1 MLPTLLLRSQALA
14 LLIIAIFAAI
24 AQAHALR
31 PTISEITFPE
41 GEDRWRIVFQPI
53 NLEALIANIGP
64 GHEDTNDSVNAGVYD
79 GLRELPSGELRGEFD
94 AFAPEFISN
103 INVMAGD
110 QRLEAAVESVII
122 PPEGDLALPRDSLV
136 TIGGPLPEG
145 VSEIVV
151 SWSSQY
157 GDLVVRTPVDA
168 NGDGYAGFL
177 SGGEESAP
185 IIVTGGVNQTAM
197 EAFLD
202 YLIVGFEH
210 ILPLGLDHILFVIG
224 LFLLSTALRPLII
237 QITAF
242 TLAHTVTLAL
252 GALGYINIPGSI
264 VEPLIA
270 LSITFVALEN
280 IFSDKLNKWRPF
292 VIFGFGLLHGLG
304 FAGVLS
310 EFGFAPGQFVASLIA
325 FNIGVE
331 IGQLTV
337 IAICFLTVGLWF
349 GKKAWYRPGIVYPAS
364 LAIGGYSFAWFIERS
379 LEIELPI
386 LAVVALTI
394 VIGAILL
401 AIKGWK
407 DRMATGA
414 YVLACGGALTF
425 LLRIIEG
432 MIP

>member
-1 MLPTLLLRSQALA
+1 MTPTLLLRSQALA
-14 LLIIAIFAAI
+14 LVLITFFAAM

-41 GEDRWRIVFQPI
+41 GADRWRIVFQPI
-53 NLEALIANIGP
+53 NLEALISDIGAGHANTI
-64 GHEDTNDSVNAGVYD
+64 ESMNAGVYD
-79 GLRELPSGELRGEFD
+79 RLREMSSGDLRAEFD
-94 AFAPEFISN
+94 RFAPEFLSGVTI
-103 INVMAGD
+103 MAGD
-110 QRLEAAVESVII
+110 QRLTPEVESVII
-122 PPEGDLALPRDSLV
+122 PPAGDLALARDSLV
-136 TIGGPLPEG
+136 TIGGPVPEG
-145 VSEIVV
+145 AAEVTV
-151 SWSSQY
+151 SWAPRF
-157 GDLVVRTPVDA
+157 GDLVVRATVDA
-168 NGDGYAGFL
+168 NGEGYAGFL
-177 SGGEESAP
+177 TGGEVSAP
-185 IIVTGGVNQTAM
+185 IMVTGGADQSAF
-197 EAFLD
+197 EAFVE
-202 YLIVGFEH
+202 YLVVGFEH

-252 GALGYINIPGSI
+252 GAMGYISIPGSI

-270 LSITFVALEN
+270 LSITFVAFEN
-280 IFSDKLNKWRPF
+280 IFADKLNKWRPF

-325 FNIGVE
+325 FNVGVE

-337 IAICFLTVGLWF
+337 IAICFLTVGIWF
-349 GKKAWYRPGIVYPAS
+349 GKREWYRPAIAYPAS

-379 LEIELPI
+379 FEIDLSI
-386 LAVVALTI
+386 FVVVAMTV
-394 VIGAILL
+394 VIGAALL
-401 AIKGWK
+401 AFKGWK
-407 DRMATGA
+407 DRMALGA
-414 YVLACGGALTF
+414 YVLACGAALTF

>member
-1 MLPTLLLRSQALA
+1 MRYVRQSQKSR
-14 LLIIAIFAAI
+14 F
-24 AQAHALR
+24 R
-31 PTISEITFPE
+31 
-41 GEDRWRIVFQPI
+41 GEDRWRLVLQPI

-64 GHEDTNDSVNAGVYD
+64 GHDDTNDSVNARVYD
-79 GLRELPSGELRGEFD
+79 GLRELSSGDLRGRFDEFSS
-94 AFAPEFISN
+94 EFLSKIN
-103 INVMAGD
+103 IMAGD
-110 QRLEAAVESVII
+110 QRLEAEVESVII
-122 PPEGDLALPRDSLV
+122 PPTGDLALPRDSLV
-136 TIGGPLPEG
+136 TIGGPVPEG
-145 VSEIVV
+145 VSEITIA
-151 SWSSQY
+151 WSPQY

-177 SGGEESAP
+177 TGGEASAP
-185 IIVTGGVNQTAM
+185 LIVTGGADQTAM
-197 EAFLD
+197 EAFLE
-202 YLIVGFEH
+202 YLVVGFEH

-270 LSITFVALEN
+270 LSITFVAIEN
-280 IFSDKLNKWRPF
+280 IFADKLNKWRPF

-331 IGQLTV
+331 IGQLAV
-337 IAICFLTVGLWF
+337 IAICFLAVGIWF
-349 GKKAWYRPGIVYPAS
+349 GKRDWYRPGIVYPVS
-364 LAIGGYSFAWFIERS
+364 LAIGGYSLTWFTERS

-386 LAVVALTI
+386 LAVVALT
-394 VIGAILL
+394 VAIGAILL
-401 AIKGWK
+401 GMKGWK
-407 DRMATGA
+407 NRMAIGA
-414 YVLACGGALTF
+414 YVLACGAALTF

>member
-1 MLPTLLLRSQALA
+1 MVPTLLLRSQALA
-14 LLIIAIFAAI
+14 LLLITLFVAM

-31 PTISEITFPE
+31 PTVSEITFPE
-41 GEDRWRIVFQPI
+41 GENSWQIVFQPI
-53 NLEALIANIGP
+53 NLEAMVGNVGA
-64 GHEDTNDSVNAGVYD
+64 GHEDTDDSVNAGVYD
-79 GLRELPSGELRGEFD
+79 RLRELSSGDLRAEFD
-94 AFAPEFISN
+94 KFAPEFLSD

-110 QRLEAAVESVII
+110 QRLEAEVISVII
-122 PPEGDLALPRDSLV
+122 PPAGDLAIARESLV
-136 TIGGPLPEG
+136 TIGGALPEG
-145 VSEIVV
+145 VSELVV
-151 SWSSQY
+151 SWAPRF

-177 SGGEESAP
+177 SGGEASAP
-185 IIVTGGVNQTAM
+185 IMVAGGADQTAF
-197 EAFLD
+197 EAFVE
-202 YLIVGFEH
+202 YLVVGFEH

-252 GALGYINIPGSI
+252 GALGYISIPGSI

-270 LSITFVALEN
+270 LSITFVAIEN
-280 IFSDKLNKWRPF
+280 IFADKLNKWRPF

-337 IAICFLTVGLWF
+337 IAICFLAVGIWF
-349 GKKAWYRPGIVYPAS
+349 GKRDWYRPGIVYPAS

-379 LEIELPI
+379 LEIELSI
-386 LAVVALTI
+386 FVVVAMTV
-394 VIGAILL
+394 VIGAGLL
-401 AIKGWK
+401 AMKGWK
-407 DRMATGA
+407 DRIPMGA

>member
-1 MLPTLLLRSQALA
+1 MIPTLLLRSQALA
-14 LLIIAIFAAI
+14 LLIITLFAAVV
-24 AQAHALR
+24 QAHELR
-31 PTISEITFPE
+31 PTISEVTFPE

-53 NLEALIANIGP
+53 NLEALVGRVGADHDN
-64 GHEDTNDSVNAGVYD
+64 TNDSANAAVYD
-79 GLRELPSGELRGEFD
+79 GLRELSSGDLRAEFD
-94 AFAPEFISN
+94 GFAPEFLSN

-110 QRLEAAVESVII
+110 QRLEAEIESVII

-136 TIGGPLPEG
+136 TIGGPVPEG

-151 SWSSQY
+151 SWAPQY

-177 SGGEESAP
+177 TGGEQSAP
-185 IIVTGGVNQTAM
+185 LIVNGGADQSAM

-202 YLIVGFEH
+202 YLVVGFEH
-210 ILPLGLDHILFVIG
+210 ILPLGLDHILFIIG
-224 LFLLSTALRPLII
+224 LFLLSTAFRPLLI
-237 QITAF
+237 QTTAF

-270 LSITFVALEN
+270 LSITFVAVEN

-331 IGQLTV
+331 IGQLAV
-337 IAICFLTVGLWF
+337 IAICFLVVGIWF
-349 GKKAWYRPGIVYPAS
+349 SNRDWYRPGIVYPAS

-386 LAVVALTI
+386 LAVVALTL
-394 VIGAILL
+394 VMGAVLL
-401 AIKGWK
+401 ATKGWK
-407 DRMATGA
+407 NRLAMGA
-414 YVLACGGALTF
+414 YVLACGAALIF

>member
-1 MLPTLLLRSQALA
+1 MIPTLLLRSQALA
-14 LLIIAIFAAI
+14 LLIIALFAGI
-24 AQAHALR
+24 VQAHELR
-31 PTISEITFPE
+31 PTISEVSFPE
-41 GEDRWRIVFQPI
+41 GEERWRIVFQPI
-53 NLEALIANIGP
+53 NLEALVGRIGAD
-64 GHEDTNDSVNAGVYD
+64 HDDTNDSANAAVYD
-79 GLRELPSGELRGEFD
+79 GLRELASGDLRARFD
-94 AFAPEFISN
+94 DFAPEFLSN

-110 QRLEAAVESVII
+110 QRLEAEIESVII

-136 TIGGPLPEG
+136 TIGGALPEG
-145 VSEIVV
+145 VSEIVI
-151 SWSSQY
+151 SWSPQY
-157 GDLVVRTPVDA
+157 GDLVVRAPVNA
-168 NGDGYAGFL
+168 NGEGYAGFL
-177 SGGEESAP
+177 SGGEASAP
-185 IIVTGGVNQTAM
+185 LIVTGGADQTAM

-202 YLIVGFEH
+202 YLVVGFEH

-224 LFLLSTALRPLII
+224 LFLLSTAFRPLLI

-270 LSITFVALEN
+270 LSITFVAVEN

-331 IGQLTV
+331 IGQLAV
-337 IAICFLTVGLWF
+337 IAICFLLVGIWF
-349 GKKAWYRPGIVYPAS
+349 AKRDWYRPGIVYPAS

-379 LEIELPI
+379 FELELPI
-386 LAVVALTI
+386 LAVVALTLAMG
-394 VIGAILL
+394 VILL
-401 AIKGWK
+401 AIKGWR
-407 DRMATGA
+407 DRMAMGA
-414 YVLACGGALTF
+414 YVLACAAALTY

>member
-1 MLPTLLLRSQALA
+1 MMIALFSA
-14 LLIIAIFAAI
+14 VAH
-24 AQAHALR
+24 AHALR
-31 PTISEITFPE
+31 PTIAEVTFPA
-41 GEDRWRIVFQPI
+41 GESSYQIVFQPI
-53 NLEALIANIGP
+53 NLEALIAEIGP
-64 GHEDTNDSVNAGVYD
+64 GHDDTNESINASVYD
-79 GLRELPSGELRGEFD
+79 GLRELPSAELKARFD
-94 AFAPEFISN
+94 GFAPDFLNGITLT
-103 INVMAGD
+103 AGD
-110 QRLEAAVESVII
+110 AQLSPEVISVII
-122 PPEGDLALPRDSLV
+122 PPEGDLAVARDSLV
-136 TIGGPLPEG
+136 TIGGALPDG
-145 VSEIVV
+145 ATDILFA
-151 SWSSQY
+151 WAAQF
-157 GDLVVRTPVDA
+157 GDIVVRTPIDA

-177 SGGEESAP
+177 GAGEASAP
-185 IIVTGGVNQTAM
+185 IMVSGGADQTAL

-252 GALGYINIPGSI
+252 GALGYVNVPGSI

-270 LSITFVALEN
+270 LSITFVAIEN
-280 IFSDKLNKWRPF
+280 IFADKLNKWRPF

-337 IAICFLTVGLWF
+337 IAICFLAVGIWF
-349 GKKAWYRPGIVYPAS
+349 GKRDWYRPGIVYPAS

-386 LAVVALTI
+386 LAVVAITV
-394 VIGAILL
+394 VIGAALL
-401 AIKGWK
+401 AMKGWK
-407 DRMATGA
+407 DRMAMAA
-414 YVLACGGALTF
+414 YVLATGAALTI
-425 LLRIIEG
+425 LLRIVEG

>member
-1 MLPTLLLRSQALA
+1 MVPTLLLRSQALA
-14 LLIIAIFAAI
+14 LLLIALFVAV

-53 NLEALIANIGP
+53 NLEALISNVGA
-64 GHEDTNDSVNAGVYD
+64 GHEDTDESINAGVYD
-79 GLRELPSGELRGEFD
+79 RLREMSSGDLRGEFD
-94 AFAPEFISN
+94 RFAPEFLSQIK
-103 INVMAGD
+103 VMAEG
-110 QRLEAAVESVII
+110 QRLDAEVESVII
-122 PPEGDLALPRDSLV
+122 PLGGDLALARDGLV
-136 TIGGPLPEG
+136 TIGGPVPDG
-145 VSEIVV
+145 VSDLTV
-151 SWSSQY
+151 SWAPGY
-157 GDLVVRTPVDA
+157 GDLVVRTPVDE
-168 NGDGYAGFL
+168 NGEGYAGFL
-177 SGGEESAP
+177 TGGEASAP
-185 IIVTGGVNQTAM
+185 INVTGGAKQSSF
-197 EAFLD
+197 EAFAE
-202 YLIVGFEH
+202 YLVVGFRH

-252 GALGYINIPGSI
+252 GALGYISIPGSI

-270 LSITFVALEN
+270 LSITFVAIEN
-280 IFSDKLNKWRPF
+280 IFADKLNKWRPF

-310 EFGFAPGQFVASLIA
+310 EFGFAQGQFVASLIA
-325 FNIGVE
+325 FNVGVE

-337 IAICFLTVGLWF
+337 IAICFLAVGIWF
-349 GKKAWYRPGIVYPAS
+349 GKRDWYRPGIVYPAS

-379 LEIELPI
+379 FEVELPV
-386 LAVVALTI
+386 LAVAALT
-394 VIGAILL
+394 VAIGVVLL

-407 DRMATGA
+407 DRLATGA
-414 YVLACGGALTF
+414 YVLACGAALTF

>member
-1 MLPTLLLRSQALA
+1 MVPTLLLRSQALA
-14 LLIIAIFAAI
+14 LLLITIFAAV

-31 PTISEITFPE
+31 PTISEVTFPE

-53 NLEALIANIGP
+53 NLEALVGDVGA
-64 GHEDTNDSVNAGVYD
+64 GHEDTNDSINAGVYD
-79 GLRELPSGELRGEFD
+79 RLREMSSGDLRAEFD
-94 AFAPEFISN
+94 TFAPEFLSN
-103 INVMAGD
+103 ITVMAGD
-110 QRLEAAVESVII
+110 QRLDAEVESVVI
-122 PPEGDLALPRDSLV
+122 PPEGDLALARESLV
-136 TIGGPLPEG
+136 TIGGRIPEG
-145 VSEIVV
+145 VTEIVV
-151 SWSSQY
+151 SWAPQY

-168 NGDGYAGFL
+168 NGEGYAGFL
-177 SGGEESAP
+177 TGGEASAP
-185 IIVTGGVNQTAM
+185 LIVTGGADQTAL
-197 EAFLD
+197 EAFLE
-202 YLIVGFEH
+202 YLVVGFEH

-252 GALGYINIPGSI
+252 GALGYISIPGSI

-270 LSITFVALEN
+270 LSITFVAIEN
-280 IFSDKLNKWRPF
+280 IFADRLNKWRPF

-325 FNIGVE
+325 FNVGVE

-337 IAICFLTVGLWF
+337 IAICFLAVGIWF
-349 GKKAWYRPGIVYPAS
+349 GKTDWYRPRIVYPAS

-386 LAVVALTI
+386 LAVVALTV

-401 AIKGWK
+401 AMKGWK
-407 DRMATGA
+407 DRIGMAA
-414 YVLACGGALTF
+414 YVLACGAVLTYF
-425 LLRIIEG
+425 LRIIEG

>member
-1 MLPTLLLRSQALA
+1 MCIGSTKWPRRVRS
-14 LLIIAIFAAI
+14 
-24 AQAHALR
+24 
-31 PTISEITFPE
+31 
-41 GEDRWRIVFQPI
+41 
-53 NLEALIANIGP
+53 
-64 GHEDTNDSVNAGVYD
+64 NA
-79 GLRELPSGELRGEFD
+79 
-94 AFAPEFISN
+94 
-103 INVMAGD
+103 
-110 QRLEAAVESVII
+110 
-122 PPEGDLALPRDSLV
+122 
-136 TIGGPLPEG
+136 
-145 VSEIVV
+145 
-151 SWSSQY
+151 
-157 GDLVVRTPVDA
+157 
-168 NGDGYAGFL
+168 
-177 SGGEESAP
+177 
-185 IIVTGGVNQTAM
+185 
-197 EAFLD
+197 EAFLN

-252 GALGYINIPGSI
+252 GALGYVNIPGSI

-270 LSITFVALEN
+270 LSITFVAIEN
-280 IFSDKLNKWRPF
+280 IFADKLNKWRPF

-337 IAICFLTVGLWF
+337 IAICFLTVGIWF
-349 GKKAWYRPGIVYPAS
+349 GKRHWYRPGIVYPVS

-386 LAVVALTI
+386 LAVVALTAA
-394 VIGAILL
+394 IGGALL
-401 AIKGWK
+401 AMKGWRSK
-407 DRMATGA
+407 PALAA
-414 YVLACGGALTF
+414 YVLAAGAALTF
-425 LLRIIEG
+425 ALRIIEG

>member
-1 MLPTLLLRSQALA
+1 MVPTLILRSQALA
-14 LLIIAIFAAI
+14 LLFIALFAAV

-31 PTISEITFPE
+31 PTVSEITFPE
-41 GEDRWRIVFQPI
+41 GGERWRLVFQPI
-53 NLEALIANIGP
+53 NLEALIAGIGV
-64 GHEDTNDSVNAGVYD
+64 GHDDTSESINAGVYD
-79 GLRELPSGELRGEFD
+79 DLREMSSGDLRVEFD
-94 AFAPEFISN
+94 RFTPEFLSN
-103 INVMAGD
+103 VNVMAGD
-110 QRLEAAVESVII
+110 QRLEAEVESVII

-136 TIGGPLPEG
+136 TLGGPVPDG
-145 VSEIVV
+145 VSDIVV

-157 GDLVVRTPVDA
+157 GDLVVRTRVGAD
-168 NGDGYAGFL
+168 GDGYAGFL
-177 SGGEESAP
+177 TGGEASAP
-185 IIVTGGVNQTAM
+185 LSVTGGADQTAM
-197 EAFLD
+197 AAFRD
-202 YLIVGFEH
+202 YLVVGFEH

-237 QITAF
+237 QVTAF

-252 GALGYINIPGSI
+252 GALGYIAIPGAI

-270 LSITFVALEN
+270 LSITFVAVEN
-280 IFSDKLNKWRPF
+280 IFADKLNKWRPS

-337 IAICFLTVGLWF
+337 IAICFLVVGAWF
-349 GKKAWYRPGIVYPAS
+349 GKKDWYRPGVVYPAS
-364 LAIGGYSFAWFIERS
+364 LAIGGYSFAWFIERAMD
-379 LEIELPI
+379 IEMPI
-386 LAVVALTI
+386 PAVVALT
-394 VIGAILL
+394 VGIGAALL
-401 AIKGWK
+401 ALKGWK
-407 DRMATGA
+407 DRMALAA
-414 YVLACGGALTF
+414 YVLFLGAALTI

>member
-1 MLPTLLLRSQALA
+1 MVPTLFLRSQALA
-14 LLIIAIFAAI
+14 LLLIALFTAM

-31 PTISEITFPE
+31 PTISEVTFPA

-53 NLEALIANIGP
+53 NLEALIGDVGP
-64 GHEDTNDSVNAGVYD
+64 GHEDTDESVNAGVYD
-79 GLRELPSGELRGEFD
+79 RLREMSSGDLRGEFD
-94 AFAPEFISN
+94 SFAPGFLNDIR
-103 INVMAGD
+103 IMAGD
-110 QRLEAAVESVII
+110 QRLDAEVESIII
-122 PPEGDLALPRDSLV
+122 PPTGDLALPRESLV
-136 TIGGPLPEG
+136 TIGGVVPDG
-145 VSEIVV
+145 VTEITV
-151 SWSSQY
+151 SWSARF
-157 GDLVVRTPVDA
+157 GDLVVRTPVDE
-168 NGDGYAGFL
+168 NGEGYAGFL
-177 SGGEESAP
+177 TGGEASAP
-185 IIVTGGVNQTAM
+185 IIVTGGVNQSAL
-197 EAFLD
+197 EAFLN
-202 YLIVGFEH
+202 YLVVGFEH

-252 GALGYINIPGSI
+252 GALGYISIPGSI

-270 LSITFVALEN
+270 LSITYVAIEN
-280 IFSDKLNKWRPF
+280 IFAEKLNKWRPF

-337 IAICFLTVGLWF
+337 IAICFLAVGIWF
-349 GKKAWYRPGIVYPAS
+349 GKRDWYRPGVVYPAS

-386 LAVVALTI
+386 LAVVALTV
-394 VIGAILL
+394 VIGAVLL
-401 AIKGWK
+401 AAKGWK
-407 DRMATGA
+407 DRVAMGA
-414 YVLACGGALTF
+414 YVLACGAALTF
-425 LLRIIEG
+425 LLRIVEG
-432 MIP
+432 MIT

>member
-1 MLPTLLLRSQALA
+1 MVPTLLLRSQALA
-14 LLIIAIFAAI
+14 LLLIAVFAAM

-31 PTISEITFPE
+31 PTISEVTFPE

-53 NLEALIANIGP
+53 NLEALIGGIGA
-64 GHEDTNDSVNAGVYD
+64 GHEDTDDSINAGVYD
-79 GLRELPSGELRGEFD
+79 GLREMSSGDLRLEFD
-94 AFAPEFISN
+94 QFAPEFLADIN
-103 INVMAGD
+103 IMAGD
-110 QRLEAAVESVII
+110 QRLKPEVESVII
-122 PPEGDLALPRDSLV
+122 PPQGDLALARDSLV
-136 TIGGPLPEG
+136 TIGGPVPEG
-145 VSEIVV
+145 VTEFTV
-151 SWSSQY
+151 SWAPRF

-168 NGDGYAGFL
+168 DGEGYAGFL
-177 SGGEESAP
+177 TGGEASAA
-185 IIVTGGVNQTAM
+185 IMVAGGADQSAF
-197 EAFLD
+197 EAFVE
-202 YLIVGFEH
+202 YLVVGFEH

-252 GALGYINIPGSI
+252 GALGYISIPGSI

-270 LSITFVALEN
+270 LSITVVAIEN
-280 IFSDKLNKWRPF
+280 IFADKLNKWRPF

-325 FNIGVE
+325 FNVGVE

-337 IAICFLTVGLWF
+337 IAICFLAVGIWF
-349 GKKAWYRPGIVYPAS
+349 GKRDWYRPGIVYPAS

-379 LEIELPI
+379 LEIELSI
-386 LAVVALTI
+386 FVVVAMTV
-394 VIGAILL
+394 VIGAALL
-401 AIKGWK
+401 AMKGWK
-407 DRMATGA
+407 DRMAMGA

-425 LLRIIEG
+425 LLRIVEG

>member
-1 MLPTLLLRSQALA
+1 MVPTLLLRSQALA
-14 LLIIAIFAAI
+14 LLLIALFAAM

-41 GEDRWRIVFQPI
+41 GQDRWRIVFQPI
-53 NLEALIANIGP
+53 NLEALISDIGAA
-64 GHEDTNDSVNAGVYD
+64 HQDTGDSINAGLYD
-79 GLRELPSGELRGEFD
+79 RLRELASGDLRAEFD
-94 AFAPEFISN
+94 EFAPDFLSN
-103 INVMAGD
+103 INIMAGD
-110 QRLEAAVESVII
+110 QRLDAEVENVII
-122 PPEGDLALPRDSLV
+122 PPAGDLALARDSLV
-136 TIGGPLPEG
+136 TIGGPVPDG
-145 VSEIVV
+145 VTEFIV
-151 SWSSQY
+151 SWAPRY

-177 SGGEESAP
+177 TGGEASAP
-185 IIVTGGVNQTAM
+185 IKVTGGAEQSAVD
-197 EAFLD
+197 AFLN
-202 YLIVGFEH
+202 YLVVGFEH

-252 GALGYINIPGSI
+252 GALGYISIPGSI

-270 LSITFVALEN
+270 LSITFVAFEN
-280 IFSDKLNKWRPF
+280 IFADKLNRWRPF

-331 IGQLTV
+331 IGQLTI
-337 IAICFLTVGLWF
+337 IAICFLAIGIWF
-349 GKKAWYRPGIVYPAS
+349 GKRDWYRPGVVYPAS

-386 LAVVALTI
+386 FAVVAMTV
-394 VIGAILL
+394 VIGAALL
-401 AIKGWK
+401 AFKGW
-407 DRMATGA
+407 RNRIAMAA
-414 YVLACGGALTF
+414 YVLACGAALTF

>member
-1 MLPTLLLRSQALA
+1 MVPTLLLRSQALA
-14 LLIIAIFAAI
+14 LLLIALFAAM

-31 PTISEITFPE
+31 PTISEVTFPD
-41 GEDRWRIVFQPI
+41 GGDRWRVVFQPI
-53 NLEALIANIGP
+53 NLEALISGIGA
-64 GHEDTNDSVNAGVYD
+64 GHVDTDESINAGVYD
-79 GLRELPSGELRGEFD
+79 RLREMSSGDLRAEFD
-94 AFAPEFISN
+94 RFAPEFLSDIN
-103 INVMAGD
+103 IMAGD
-110 QRLEAAVESVII
+110 QRLGAEVESVII
-122 PPEGDLALPRDSLV
+122 PPPGDLALARDSLI
-136 TIGGPLPEG
+136 TIGGPVPEG
-145 VSEIVV
+145 VAEVTV
-151 SWSSQY
+151 SWAPRF

-168 NGDGYAGFL
+168 NGEGYAGFL
-177 SGGEESAP
+177 TGGEVSAP
-185 IIVTGGVNQTAM
+185 IMVAGGADQSAF
-197 EAFLD
+197 EAFAE
-202 YLIVGFEH
+202 YLVVGFEH

-252 GALGYINIPGSI
+252 GALGYISIPGSI

-270 LSITFVALEN
+270 LSITFVAIEN
-280 IFSDKLNKWRPF
+280 IFADKLNKWRPF

-325 FNIGVE
+325 FNVGVE

-337 IAICFLTVGLWF
+337 IAICFLAVGIWF
-349 GKKAWYRPGIVYPAS
+349 GKLGWYRPGIVYPAS

-379 LEIELPI
+379 LEIELSI
-386 LAVVALTI
+386 FAVIAMTV

-401 AIKGWK
+401 AMKGWK
-407 DRMATGA
+407 DRMAMGA
-414 YVLACGGALTF
+414 YVLSCGAALTF

>member
-1 MLPTLLLRSQALA
+1 MVPMLILRSQALVPVLLA
-14 LLIIAIFAAI
+14 LFTVAAS
-24 AQAHALR
+24 AHALR
-31 PTISEITFPE
+31 PTISEVTFPD
-41 GEDRWRIVFQPI
+41 GENRVQFVFQPI
-53 NLEALIANIGP
+53 NLEALVADIGAGFADTDESANAA
-64 GHEDTNDSVNAGVYD
+64 EYD
-79 GLRELPSGELRGEFD
+79 RLREFSSGALRGEFD
-94 AFAPEFISN
+94 GFAPEFLNDLTI
-103 INVMAGD
+103 MAGD
-110 QRLEAAVESVII
+110 TRLTPKIDSVII
-122 PPEGDLALPRDSLV
+122 PPEGDLALPRESLV
-136 TIGGPLPEG
+136 TISAELPEG
-145 VSEIVV
+145 ATELTFA
-151 SWSSQY
+151 WAPRF
-157 GDLVVRTPVDA
+157 GDIVVRTPVDA

-177 SGGEESAP
+177 TGGDASAP
-185 IIVTGGVNQTAM
+185 LVVTGGANQSALD
-197 EAFLD
+197 AFLN
-202 YLIVGFEH
+202 YLVVGFEH

-252 GALGYINIPGSI
+252 GALGYISIPGSI

-270 LSITFVALEN
+270 LSITFVAIEN
-280 IFSDKLNKWRPF
+280 IFADKLNKWRPF

-337 IAICFLTVGLWF
+337 IAICFLAVGIWF
-349 GKKAWYRPGIVYPAS
+349 GKRDWYRPAIVYPAS
-364 LAIGGYSFAWFIERS
+364 LAIGGYSFVWFIERS

-386 LAVVALTI
+386 LVVVALTV
-394 VIGAILL
+394 VIGAALL
-401 AIKGWK
+401 TMKGWK
-407 DRMATGA
+407 DRMAMGA
-414 YVLACGGALTF
+414 YVLACGAALTF